1 MQSGPKFRIL
11 KGKIINSEDIQFS
24 DYPIEPSIKLHQ
36 KVWFGF
42 GGIPLFTENLKMLK
56 QQAQEL
62 KLNFPQELENEREQ
76 FRLVKRMLNKNRL
89 YQSGYIWIELIFTE
103 DHTFT
108 FMRSSSMN
116 GFNFPASDDNL
127 LVNFSSLRKNSQNF
141 PNRYAF
147 FNERLWHAAKAEIKD
162 TIFGQSVLLNENGN
176 ICEAIGSNI
185 FMLKGNE
192 FITPSI
198 STGCYDDTL
207 RKLVCAAAEKAGLK
221 INEADSPG
229 RNELVDMD
237 EVFLASEQNGFQRI
251 KGIGQKRF
259 FRSQAQEI
267 YIHLNDL
274 LQKKV
279 IH

>member
-1 MQSGPKFRIL
+1 MQIGPKYRIYN
-11 KGKIINSEDIQFS
+11 GKIINSEDIQFS
-24 DYPIEPSIKLHQ
+24 DFPIEPSIKLYQ

-42 GGIPLFTENLKMLK
+42 GGIPLFAENIKMLK
-56 QQAQEL
+56 QQVQVL
-62 KLNFPQELENEREQ
+62 KLDFPQELENEREQ

-103 DHTFT
+103 ENTRIQ
-108 FMRSSSMN
+108 MRSSSMS

-127 LVNFSSLRKNSQNF
+127 LVNYSSLRKNSQNF
-141 PNRYAF
+141 PNRYSF
-147 FNERLWHAAKAEIKD
+147 FNERLWIAAQAEIRD
-162 TIFGQSVLLNENGN
+162 TLFGQSVILNENGN

-185 FMLKGNE
+185 FMLKGIE
-192 FITPSI
+192 FITPSLL
-198 STGCYDDTL
+198 TGCYDDTL
-207 RKLVCAAAEKAGLK
+207 RKLVCVAAERAGFK

-229 RNELVDMD
+229 RNELVEVD

-259 FRSQAQEI
+259 FRSQAQKI

-274 LQKKV
+274 LQMKAL
-279 IH
+279 H